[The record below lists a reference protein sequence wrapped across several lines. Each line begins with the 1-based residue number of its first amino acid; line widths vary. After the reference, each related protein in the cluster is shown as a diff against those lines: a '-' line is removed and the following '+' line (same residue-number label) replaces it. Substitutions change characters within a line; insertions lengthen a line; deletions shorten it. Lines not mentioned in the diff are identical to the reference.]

1 MTVFKTF
8 FKVLNKYKFM
18 VILYTVILVGFA
30 GFNMKTSDNNMTF
43 SATKPNVLIINN
55 DVNFG
60 ITQNLVEYIEK
71 NSNIVDIKD
80 SDEAR
85 KDALFYREVNY
96 IIYIPKNYRNDFLAG
111 NNPIIDIESTGDYQ
125 ASLAEMMLER
135 YVKTANIYME
145 NYSSEEVLIRN
156 INETLSKKANI
167 QITSTLD
174 TDNLSQA
181 TFFYNF
187 VSYSLLAGCVYVVCM
202 ILNSF
207 NEEKIRKRTIIS
219 SMNYKKYNRK
229 LLLANGVF
237 ALVLWLAYVILS
249 FILVGNVMF
258 EIHGFIYILNSL
270 VFTICSVTI
279 AFLISNLVN
288 NKEAINGI
296 INVVALGSSF
306 LCGAFIPIDFLPDA
320 VIKVAHLLP
329 TYYYIN
335 CNEMISGL
343 EKINIDTLKP
353 ILGNMGIVLVFS
365 IIFIMISNIV
375 SKKKRLIN

>member
-96 IIYIPKNYRNDFLAG
+96 IIYIPKNYREDFLAG

-135 YVKTANIYME
+135 YVKIANIYME

-156 INETLSKKANI
+156 INETLSKKADI
-167 QITSTLD
+167 QIISKLD

-237 ALVLWLAYVILS
+237 ALVLWLDYVILS

-335 CNEMISGL
+335 CNEMIGGL